1 MLLKVGV
8 EMRLNEYMLETFPN
22 LELRSPLFYNGDIG
36 IRFKLGANYDYNNIY
51 ENCPYLEGVYNRAI
65 ALFQSLHSKTDDIY
79 IVVDVNDY
87 ADGETFKHKLN
98 IFSKYVK
105 EKSDL
110 FKLQKNTIPY
120 VFPEDDE
127 DGLYKTHRFTLKCK
141 VSDLKYIPMLKA
153 ICNQDMGIKPSIFH
167 RVYFINVNK
176 NTIFHIYDDRGCDVL
191 AIAPDTIRD
200 MYHTYN
206 DWILDYDRKK
216 SIKYLIECSLL

>member
-8 EMRLNEYMLETFPN
+8 EMRLNGYMLETFPN
-22 LELRSPLFYNGDIG
+22 LELRPPLFYNGDIG
-36 IRFKLGANYDYNNIY
+36 IRFKLGVNYDYNNIY

-65 ALFQSLHSKTDDIY
+65 TLFQSLHSKTDDMY

-191 AIAPDTIRD
+191 ATSPNTIRD

-206 DWILDYDRKK
+206 DWILDYDRNKIDK
-216 SIKYLIECSLL
+216 VFN

>member
-22 LELRSPLFYNGDIG
+22 LELRPPLFYNGDIG
-36 IRFKLGANYDYNNIY
+36 IRFRLGVNYDRNNIY

-65 ALFQSLHSKTDDIY
+65 TLFQSLHATEDDIY

-120 VFPEDDE
+120 IFPEDDE
-127 DGLYKTHRFTLKCK
+127 DGVYKTHRYSLKCK
-141 VSDLKYIPMLKA
+141 VSNLKYIPMLKA
-153 ICNQDMGIKPSIFH
+153 ICNQDMGIKPCIFH
-167 RVYFINVNK
+167 RVYFININK
-176 NTIFHIYDDRGCDVL
+176 NTIFHVYDDRGCDVL
-191 AIAPDTIRD
+191 ATSPNAIRGI
-200 MYHTYN
+200 YHTYN
-206 DWILDYDRKK
+206 DWILEYDRNKIDK
-216 SIKYLIECSLL
+216 VFN

>member
-1 MLLKVGV
+1 
-8 EMRLNEYMLETFPN
+8 MLETFPN
-22 LELRSPLFYNGDIG
+22 LELRPPLFYNGDIG
-36 IRFKLGANYDYNNIY
+36 IRFKLGVNYDCTNIY

-65 ALFQSLHSKTDDIY
+65 TLFQSLHSKTDDMY

-127 DGLYKTHRFTLKCK
+127 DGVYKTHRYTLKCK
-141 VSDLKYIPMLKA
+141 VSDLKYIPMIKA
-153 ICNQDMGIKPSIFH
+153 ICNQDMGIKPRIFH
-167 RVYFINVNK
+167 MVYFININK

-191 AIAPDTIRD
+191 AT
-200 MYHTYN
+200 
-206 DWILDYDRKK
+206 
-216 SIKYLIECSLL
+216 SLIQLGICIIHIMIGY

>member
-8 EMRLNEYMLETFPN
+8 EMRLNEYMIETFPN
-22 LELRSPLFYNGDIG
+22 LELRPPLFYNGAIG
-36 IRFKLGANYDYNNIY
+36 IRFKLGVEYDCNNIY

-65 ALFQSLHSKTDDIY
+65 TLFQSLHSKIDDMY

-110 FKLQKNTIPY
+110 FKLQTNTIPY

-141 VSDLKYIPMLKA
+141 VSDLKYVPMLKA

-167 RVYFINVNK
+167 RVYFININK

-191 AIAPDTIRD
+191 ATSPNTIRGF
-200 MYHTYN
+200 YHTYN
-206 DWILDYDRKK
+206 DWILEYDRNKIDK
-216 SIKYLIECSLL
+216 VFN

>member
-1 MLLKVGV
+1 VLLKVGV

-22 LELRSPLFYNGDIG
+22 LELRPPLFYNGDIG
-36 IRFKLGANYDYNNIY
+36 IRFRLGVNYDCNNIY

-65 ALFQSLHSKTDDIY
+65 TLFQSLHATEDDIY

-87 ADGETFKHKLN
+87 ADGEIFKHKLN

-120 VFPEDDE
+120 IFPEDDE
-127 DGLYKTHRFTLKCK
+127 DGVYKTHRYTLKCK

-153 ICNQDMGIKPSIFH
+153 ICNQDMGIKPRIFH
-167 RVYFINVNK
+167 RVYFININN
-176 NTIFHIYDDRGCDVL
+176 NTIFHVYDDRGCDVL
-191 AIAPDTIRD
+191 ATSPNTIRD
-200 MYHTYN
+200 IYHTYN
-206 DWILDYDRKK
+206 DWILEYDRNKIDK
-216 SIKYLIECSLL
+216 VFN

>member
-8 EMRLNEYMLETFPN
+8 EMRLREYMLETFPN
-22 LELRSPLFYNGDIG
+22 LELRPPLFYNGDIG
-36 IRFKLGANYDYNNIY
+36 IRFKLGVNYDCTNIY

-65 ALFQSLHSKTDDIY
+65 TLFQSLHSKTDDMY

-127 DGLYKTHRFTLKCK
+127 DGVYKTHRYTLKCK
-141 VSDLKYIPMLKA
+141 VSDLKYIPMIKA
-153 ICNQDMGIKPSIFH
+153 ICNQDMGIKPRIFH
-167 RVYFINVNK
+167 MVYFININK

-191 AIAPDTIRD
+191 ATSPNTIRICIIHI
-200 MYHTYN
+200 MIGY
-206 DWILDYDRKK
+206 
-216 SIKYLIECSLL
+216 

>member
-22 LELRSPLFYNGDIG
+22 LELRPPLFYNGDIG
-36 IRFKLGANYDYNNIY
+36 IRFKLGVNYDCNNIY

-110 FKLQKNTIPY
+110 FKLQKNTISY

-216 SIKYLIECSLL
+216 IDKVFN

>member
-1 MLLKVGV
+1 
-8 EMRLNEYMLETFPN
+8 MRLNGYMLETFPN
-22 LELRSPLFYNGDIG
+22 LELRPPLFYNGDIG
-36 IRFKLGANYDYNNIY
+36 IRFKLGVNYDYNNIY

-65 ALFQSLHSKTDDIY
+65 TLFQFLHFKTDDMY

-191 AIAPDTIRD
+191 ATSPNTIRD

-206 DWILDYDRKK
+206 DWILDYDRNKIDK
-216 SIKYLIECSLL
+216 VFN

>member
-8 EMRLNEYMLETFPN
+8 EMRLREYMLETFPN
-22 LELRSPLFYNGDIG
+22 LELRPPLFYNGDIG
-36 IRFKLGANYDYNNIY
+36 IRFKLGVNYDCTNIY
-51 ENCPYLEGVYNRAI
+51 ENCPHLEGVYNRAI
-65 ALFQSLHSKTDDIY
+65 TLFQSLHSKTDDIY
-79 IVVDVNDY
+79 IVVDVNDF

-153 ICNQDMGIKPSIFH
+153 ICNQDMGIKPRIFH
-167 RVYFINVNK
+167 MVYFINVNK

-191 AIAPDTIRD
+191 ATSPNTIRD

-206 DWILDYDRKK
+206 DWILDYDRNKIDK
-216 SIKYLIECSLL
+216 VFN

>member
-22 LELRSPLFYNGDIG
+22 LELRPPLFYNGDIG

-79 IVVDVNDY
+79 IVVDVNDF

-167 RVYFINVNK
+167 RVYFININK

-191 AIAPDTIRD
+191 ATSPNTIRD

-206 DWILDYDRKK
+206 DWILDYDRNKIDK
-216 SIKYLIECSLL
+216 VFN

>member
-22 LELRSPLFYNGDIG
+22 LELRPPLFYNGDIG
-36 IRFKLGANYDYNNIY
+36 IRFRLGVNYDCNNIY

-65 ALFQSLHSKTDDIY
+65 TLFQSLHATEDDIY

-87 ADGETFKHKLN
+87 GDGEIFKHKLN
-98 IFSKYVK
+98 IFSKCVK

-120 VFPEDDE
+120 IFPEDDE
-127 DGLYKTHRFTLKCK
+127 DGVYKTHRYTLKCK

-153 ICNQDMGIKPSIFH
+153 ICNQDMGIKPRIFH
-167 RVYFINVNK
+167 RVYFININK
-176 NTIFHIYDDRGCDVL
+176 NTIFHAYDDRGCDVL
-191 AIAPDTIRD
+191 ATSPNTIRGI
-200 MYHTYN
+200 YHTYN
-206 DWILDYDRKK
+206 DWILEYDRNKIDK
-216 SIKYLIECSLL
+216 VFN

>member
-1 MLLKVGV
+1 MG
-8 EMRLNEYMLETFPN
+8 LNEYMLETFPN
-22 LELRSPLFYNGDIG
+22 LELRPSLFYNGDIG
-36 IRFKLGANYDYNNIY
+36 IRFRLGVNYDYNNIY
-51 ENCPYLEGVYNRAI
+51 ENCSYLEGVYNRAI
-65 ALFQSLHSKTDDIY
+65 TLFQFLHATEDDIY

-120 VFPEDDE
+120 VFPEDNE
-127 DGLYKTHRFTLKCK
+127 DGLYKTNRFTLKCK

-153 ICNQDMGIKPSIFH
+153 ICNQDMGIKPRIFH

-176 NTIFHIYDDRGCDVL
+176 NTIYHIYDDRGCDIL
-191 AIAPDTIRD
+191 ATSPNTIRD

-206 DWILDYDRKK
+206 DWILDYDSNKIDK
-216 SIKYLIECSLL
+216 VFN

>member
-1 MLLKVGV
+1 
-8 EMRLNEYMLETFPN
+8 MRLKEYMLETFPN
-22 LELRSPLFYNGDIG
+22 LELRPPLFYSWAIG
-36 IRFKLGANYDYNNIY
+36 IRFRLGVNYDCTNIY

-65 ALFQSLHSKTDDIY
+65 TLFQSLHATEDDIY

-110 FKLQKNTIPY
+110 FKLHKNTIPY

-127 DGLYKTHRFTLKCK
+127 DGVYKTHRYTLKCK
-141 VSDLKYIPMLKA
+141 VSDLKYIPMIKA
-153 ICNQDMGIKPSIFH
+153 ICNQDMGIKPRIFH
-167 RVYFINVNK
+167 MVYFINSNK
-176 NTIFHIYDDRGCDVL
+176 NTIFHIYDDRGCNVL
-191 AIAPDTIRD
+191 ATSPNTIRN

-206 DWILDYDRKK
+206 DWVLEYDRNKIDK
-216 SIKYLIECSLL
+216 VFN

>member
-1 MLLKVGV
+1 
-8 EMRLNEYMLETFPN
+8 MRLKEYMLETFSN
-22 LELRSPLFYNGDIG
+22 LELRPPLFYSWAIG
-36 IRFKLGANYDYNNIY
+36 IRFKLGVNYDYNNIY

-65 ALFQSLHSKTDDIY
+65 TLFQSLHSETDDMY
-79 IVVDVNDY
+79 IVVDVDDY
-87 ADGETFKHKLN
+87 ADGENFKHKLN

-127 DGLYKTHRFTLKCK
+127 GGVYKTHRYTLKCK
-141 VSDLKYIPMLKA
+141 VSDLKYIPMIKA
-153 ICNQDMGIKPSIFH
+153 ICNQDMGIKPRIFH
-167 RVYFINVNK
+167 RVYFININK

-191 AIAPDTIRD
+191 ATSPNTIRN

-206 DWILDYDRKK
+206 DWILEYDRNKIDK
-216 SIKYLIECSLL
+216 VFN

>member
-1 MLLKVGV
+1 
-8 EMRLNEYMLETFPN
+8 MRLNEYMLETFPN
-22 LELRSPLFYNGDIG
+22 LELRPPLFYNGDIG
-36 IRFKLGANYDYNNIY
+36 IRFRLGVNYDCNNIY

-65 ALFQSLHSKTDDIY
+65 TLFQSLHATEDDIY

-120 VFPEDDE
+120 IFPEDDE
-127 DGLYKTHRFTLKCK
+127 DGVYKTHRYTLKCK

-153 ICNQDMGIKPSIFH
+153 ICNQDMGIKPRIFH
-167 RVYFINVNK
+167 RVYFINIKK
-176 NTIFHIYDDRGCDVL
+176 NTIFHVYDDRGCDVL
-191 AIAPDTIRD
+191 ATSPNTIRD
-200 MYHTYN
+200 IYHTYN
-206 DWILDYDRKK
+206 DWILEYDRNKIDK
-216 SIKYLIECSLL
+216 VFN

>member
-22 LELRSPLFYNGDIG
+22 LELRPPLFYNGDIG

-105 EKSDL
+105 EKYDL

-206 DWILDYDRKK
+206 DWILDYDRNKIDK
-216 SIKYLIECSLL
+216 VFN

>member
-1 MLLKVGV
+1 MH
-8 EMRLNEYMLETFPN
+8 ETFPN
-22 LELRSPLFYNGDIG
+22 LELRPPLFYNGTIG
-36 IRFKLGANYDYNNIY
+36 IRFRLGVDYDCNNIY

-65 ALFQSLHSKTDDIY
+65 TLFQSLHSKTDDIY

-87 ADGETFKHKLN
+87 ADGKTFKHKLN

-127 DGLYKTHRFTLKCK
+127 DGTYKTHRYILKCK
-141 VSDLKYIPMLKA
+141 ISDFKYIPMLKA

-167 RVYFINVNK
+167 KVYFINLSK
-176 NTIFHIYDDRGCDVL
+176 NTIFHVYDDRGCDVL
-191 AIAPDTIRD
+191 ATSPDTIRD
-200 MYHTYN
+200 IYNTYN
-206 DWILDYDRKK
+206 DWILDYDRNK
-216 SIKYLIECSLL
+216 IDTVFN

>member
-8 EMRLNEYMLETFPN
+8 EMRLKEYMLETFPN
-22 LELRSPLFYNGDIG
+22 LELRPPLFYNGDIG
-36 IRFKLGANYDYNNIY
+36 IRFKLGVNYDCTNIY

-65 ALFQSLHSKTDDIY
+65 TLFQSLHSKTDDMY

-153 ICNQDMGIKPSIFH
+153 ICNQDMGIKPRIFH
-167 RVYFINVNK
+167 RVYFININK

-191 AIAPDTIRD
+191 ATSPNTIRN

-206 DWILDYDRKK
+206 DCILEYDRNKIDK
-216 SIKYLIECSLL
+216 VFN

>member
-22 LELRSPLFYNGDIG
+22 LELRPPLFYNGDIG
-36 IRFKLGANYDYNNIY
+36 IRFKLGANYDYNNIH

-216 SIKYLIECSLL
+216 IDKVFN

>member
-1 MLLKVGV
+1 
-8 EMRLNEYMLETFPN
+8 MRLKEYMLETFPN
-22 LELRSPLFYNGDIG
+22 LELRPPLFYSWAIG
-36 IRFKLGANYDYNNIY
+36 IRFKLGMNYDYNNIY

-65 ALFQSLHSKTDDIY
+65 TLFQSLHSETDDMY
-79 IVVDVNDY
+79 IVVDVDDY

-127 DGLYKTHRFTLKCK
+127 DGVYKTHRYTLKCK
-141 VSDLKYIPMLKA
+141 VSDLKYIPMIKA
-153 ICNQDMGIKPSIFH
+153 ICNQDMGIKPRIFH
-167 RVYFINVNK
+167 RVYFININK

-191 AIAPDTIRD
+191 ATSPNTIRN

-206 DWILDYDRKK
+206 DWILEYDRNKIDK
-216 SIKYLIECSLL
+216 VFN

>member
-8 EMRLNEYMLETFPN
+8 EMRLKEYMLETFPN
-22 LELRSPLFYNGDIG
+22 LELRPPLFYNGDIG
-36 IRFKLGANYDYNNIY
+36 IRFKLGVNYDCTNIY

-65 ALFQSLHSKTDDIY
+65 TLFQSLHSKTDDMY

-153 ICNQDMGIKPSIFH
+153 ICNQDMGIKPRIFH
-167 RVYFINVNK
+167 RVYFININK

-191 AIAPDTIRD
+191 ATSPNTIRN

-206 DWILDYDRKK
+206 DWILEYNRNKIDKVFN
-216 SIKYLIECSLL
+216 

>member
-8 EMRLNEYMLETFPN
+8 EIRLKEYMLETFPN
-22 LELRSPLFYNGDIG
+22 LELRPPLFYNGDIG
-36 IRFKLGANYDYNNIY
+36 IRFKLGVNYDCTNIY

-65 ALFQSLHSKTDDIY
+65 TLFQSLHSKTDDMY

-127 DGLYKTHRFTLKCK
+127 DGVYKTHRYTLKCK
-141 VSDLKYIPMLKA
+141 VSDLKYIPMIKA
-153 ICNQDMGIKPSIFH
+153 ICNQDMGIKPRIFH
-167 RVYFINVNK
+167 MVYFININK
-176 NTIFHIYDDRGCDVL
+176 NTIFHIYDDRCCDVL
-191 AIAPDTIRD
+191 ATSPNTIRN

-206 DWILDYDRKK
+206 DWVLEYDRNKIDK
-216 SIKYLIECSLL
+216 VFN

>member
-8 EMRLNEYMLETFPN
+8 EMRLNGYMLETFPN
-22 LELRSPLFYNGDIG
+22 LELRPPLFYNGDIG
-36 IRFKLGANYDYNNIY
+36 IRFKLGVNYDYNNIY

-65 ALFQSLHSKTDDIY
+65 TLFQSLHATEDDIY
-79 IVVDVNDY
+79 IVVDVNDF

-141 VSDLKYIPMLKA
+141 VSGLKYIPMLKA

-167 RVYFINVNK
+167 RVYFININK

-191 AIAPDTIRD
+191 ATSPNTIRD

-206 DWILDYDRKK
+206 DWILDYDQNKIDK
-216 SIKYLIECSLL
+216 VFN

>member
-8 EMRLNEYMLETFPN
+8 EMRLNGYMLETFPN
-22 LELRSPLFYNGDIG
+22 LELRPPLFYNGDIG
-36 IRFKLGANYDYNNIY
+36 IRFKLGVNYDYNNIY

-65 ALFQSLHSKTDDIY
+65 TLFQSLHSKTDDIY
-79 IVVDVNDY
+79 IVVDVNDF
-87 ADGETFKHKLN
+87 ADGETSKHKLN

-127 DGLYKTHRFTLKCK
+127 DGLYKTYRFTLKCK

-191 AIAPDTIRD
+191 ATSPNTIRD

-206 DWILDYDRKK
+206 DWILDYDRNKIDK
-216 SIKYLIECSLL
+216 VFN

>member
-8 EMRLNEYMLETFPN
+8 EMRLKEYMLETFPN
-22 LELRSPLFYNGDIG
+22 LELRPPLFYNGDIG
-36 IRFKLGANYDYNNIY
+36 IRFKLGVNYDCTNIY

-65 ALFQSLHSKTDDIY
+65 TLFQSLHSKTDDMY

-153 ICNQDMGIKPSIFH
+153 ICNQDMGIKPRIFH
-167 RVYFINVNK
+167 RVYFININK

-191 AIAPDTIRD
+191 ATSPNTIRN

-206 DWILDYDRKK
+206 DWILEYDRNKIDK
-216 SIKYLIECSLL
+216 VFN

>member
-8 EMRLNEYMLETFPN
+8 EMRLNGYMLETFPN
-22 LELRSPLFYNGDIG
+22 LELRPPLFYNGDIG
-36 IRFKLGANYDYNNIY
+36 IRFKLGVNYDCNNIY

-65 ALFQSLHSKTDDIY
+65 TLFQSLHSKTDDIY
-79 IVVDVNDY
+79 IVVDVNDF

-105 EKSDL
+105 EKSNL

-167 RVYFINVNK
+167 RMYFINVNK

-191 AIAPDTIRD
+191 ATSPNTIRD

-206 DWILDYDRKK
+206 DWILDYDRNKIDK
-216 SIKYLIECSLL
+216 VFN